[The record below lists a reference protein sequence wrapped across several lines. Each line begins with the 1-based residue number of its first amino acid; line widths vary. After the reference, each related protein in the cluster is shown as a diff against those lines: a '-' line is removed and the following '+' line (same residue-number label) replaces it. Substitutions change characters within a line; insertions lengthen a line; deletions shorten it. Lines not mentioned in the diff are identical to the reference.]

1 MAYAT
6 EADIVELYGA
16 DALYV
21 ADHDGDGASD
31 TAAVERALSSASD
44 EIDSHLAVRYT
55 VPLEDTPSVV
65 RQWCVDIALYR
76 LALSHTVLTEEHRTR
91 YEDALKALKNVADGK
106 QRLVFPADGGSTG
119 EPEEDLGPN
128 PIVTGGPER
137 EFTRDKMRDL

>member
-21 ADHDGDGASD
+21 ADRDGDGASD
-31 TAAVERALSSASD
+31 AAAVERALSSASD

-55 VPLEDTPSVV
+55 VPLAEAPSVV

-76 LALSHTVLTEEHRTR
+76 LALSHTVLTEEHRRR
-91 YEDALKALKNVADGK
+91 YEDAIKSLAGVASGR
-106 QRLVFPADGGSTG
+106 QRLVQPDDGSGDPAD
-119 EPEEDLGPN
+119 EDQGPN
-128 PIVTGGPER
+128 PIVLAGPER
-137 EFTRDKMRDL
+137 EFTREKMKDL